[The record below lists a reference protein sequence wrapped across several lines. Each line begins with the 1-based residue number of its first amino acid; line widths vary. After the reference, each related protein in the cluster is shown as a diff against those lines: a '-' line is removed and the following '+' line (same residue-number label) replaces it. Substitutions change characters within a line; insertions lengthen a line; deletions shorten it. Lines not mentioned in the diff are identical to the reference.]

1 MRIFALADLHL
12 SESCDKP
19 MDKFGPRWHRHNL
32 RIHEEWQANVTDEDW
47 ILVPGDISWGMR
59 LDESLADLAFIHDL
73 PGKKLFLKGNHDYW
87 WQSLNKVK
95 KTVAKEGLH
104 SLHFLQ
110 HTALNLGESFT
121 VCGTRLWLLP
131 DDQRFTAKDEKI
143 LLREQSRLKLSLE
156 AAKKIRG
163 ERELL
168 FMSHYPPLNKKL
180 EATSISQSLNEH
192 GVSKAIFG
200 HIHNADSP
208 YCISDYILDGISYN
222 LVAADYLQFKPL
234 LIAEE

>member
-12 SESCDKP
+12 SENCDKP
-19 MDKFGPRWHRHNL
+19 MDKFGPRWYRHNL
-32 RIHEEWQANVTDEDW
+32 RIREEWLASVTAEDW
-47 ILVPGDISWGMR
+47 VLIPGDISWGMR
-59 LDESLADLAFIHDL
+59 LEESMADLAYIHDL
-73 PGKKLFLKGNHDYW
+73 PGQKLLLKGNHDYW
-87 WQSLNKVK
+87 WQSLSKTK
-95 KTVAKEGLH
+95 KAVAKAGLH

-110 HTALNLGESFT
+110 HTALNLGERYT
-121 VCGTRLWLLP
+121 ICGTRLWLLP
-131 DDQRFTAKDEKI
+131 DDQRFTTKDEKI
-143 LLREQSRLKLSLE
+143 LMREYSRLKLTLE

-168 FMSHYPPLNKKL
+168 FMSHYPPLSKNL
-180 EATSISQSLNEH
+180 EATEISDSLKKY

-208 YCISDYILDGISYN
+208 YCISDFMLEGISYN
-222 LVAADYLQFKPL
+222 LVAADHLQFKPL